1 MTHILKD
8 ATDRIR
14 SVSKEQDPHRGRNP
28 EPRRH
33 DQSPDHEQSFE
44 ERFPDSNPTDGAR
57 CLDNWKEF
65 RKGKGRHTPSSRD
78 SVNCM

>member
-33 DQSPDHEQSFE
+33 DQSMDHGQSFE
-44 ERFPDSNPTDGAR
+44 EGIPDSNQTDDAKR
-57 CLDNWKEF
+57 LDNWKEF
-65 RKGKGRHTPSSRD
+65 RKGKGRRTPSFQD